1 MKQDMLNSVA
11 AALYTLNGVSV
22 LGEGNVERLRD
33 TFKILRGMET
43 YLNNLPE
50 EEPCD
55 GGE

>member
-50 EEPCD
+50 EESCD